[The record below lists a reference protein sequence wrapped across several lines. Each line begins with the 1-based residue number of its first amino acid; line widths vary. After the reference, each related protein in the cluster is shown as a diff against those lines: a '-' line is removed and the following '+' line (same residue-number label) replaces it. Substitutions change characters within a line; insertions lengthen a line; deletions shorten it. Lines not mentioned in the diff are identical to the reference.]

1 MSEFKT
7 KGRKLSALELEIL
20 GPIEPQ
26 DLIAREEGGLP
37 TSEAPTIAKL
47 RGIHHEIAQ
56 LLAQGLSETE
66 VSAIT
71 SYSLSR
77 ISTLKRDPSFKD
89 LVAFYQKQ
97 KTEQFTD
104 VQKRLATLSLDA
116 IGEIQERLA
125 EKPDSISTSQLI
137 ELSKVTL
144 DRAGYSPVAKSQN
157 ISVSMS
163 AEELRELR
171 QAANRGDVEVV
182 PSFDK
187 LEVKDGSQA

>member
-7 KGRKLSALELEIL
+7 KGRKLSSLELEIL
-20 GPIEPQ
+20 GPIDPQ

-77 ISTLKRDPSFKD
+77 ISILKRDPSFKD

-97 KTEQFTD
+97 KTEQFAD

>member
-47 RGIHHEIAQ
+47 RGIHTKLPSSSPRA
-56 LLAQGLSETE
+56 SETE

-77 ISTLKRDPSFKD
+77 ISILKRDPSFKD

-97 KTEQFTD
+97 KTEQFAD

>member
-37 TSEAPTIAKL
+37 TSEAPTIATL

-77 ISTLKRDPSFKD
+77 ISILKRDPSFKD

-97 KTEQFTD
+97 KTEQFVD

-171 QAANRGDVEVV
+171 QAANQGDVEVV

>member
-77 ISTLKRDPSFKD
+77 ISILKKDPSFKD

>member
-77 ISTLKRDPSFKD
+77 ISILKRDPSFKD

-163 AEELRELR
+163 AEELKELR

>member
-77 ISTLKRDPSFKD
+77 ISILKRDPSFKD

-97 KTEQFTD
+97 KTEQFAD

-171 QAANRGDVEVV
+171 QAANQGDVEVV

-187 LEVKDGSQA
+187 LEAKDGSQA

>member
-20 GPIEPQ
+20 GPIGPQ

-77 ISTLKRDPSFKD
+77 ISILKKDPSFKD

-97 KTEQFTD
+97 KTEQFAD

-171 QAANRGDVEVV
+171 QAANKGDVEVV

>member
-26 DLIAREEGGLP
+26 DLITREEGGLP

-97 KTEQFTD
+97 KTEQFAD

>member
-77 ISTLKRDPSFKD
+77 ISILKRDPSFKD

-97 KTEQFTD
+97 KTEQFAD

-144 DRAGYSPVAKSQN
+144 DRAGIALWPRAKTSPCLCQRRNFGNSARPPTKG
-157 ISVSMS
+157 MS
-163 AEELRELR
+163 RWFPHSTSWR
-171 QAANRGDVEVV
+171 
-182 PSFDK
+182 
-187 LEVKDGSQA
+187 

>member
-77 ISTLKRDPSFKD
+77 ISILKKDPSFKD

-97 KTEQFTD
+97 KTEQFAD

-163 AEELRELR
+163 TEELRELR

>member
-77 ISTLKRDPSFKD
+77 ISILKRDPSFKD

-97 KTEQFTD
+97 KTEQFVD

-171 QAANRGDVEVV
+171 QAANQGDVEVV

>member
-77 ISTLKRDPSFKD
+77 ISILKRDPSFKD

-97 KTEQFTD
+97 KIEQFAD

-116 IGEIQERLA
+116 MGEIQERLA

>member
-77 ISTLKRDPSFKD
+77 ISILKKDPSFKD

-97 KTEQFTD
+97 KTEQFAD

-171 QAANRGDVEVV
+171 QATNRGDVEVV

>member
-77 ISTLKRDPSFKD
+77 ISILKRDPSFKD

-97 KTEQFTD
+97 KTEQFAD

-171 QAANRGDVEVV
+171 QATNRGDVEVV

>member
-37 TSEAPTIAKL
+37 TSEAPPIAKL

-77 ISTLKRDPSFKD
+77 ISILKRDPSFKD

-97 KTEQFTD
+97 KTEQFAD

-144 DRAGYSPVAKSQN
+144 DRAGYSPVSKSQN
-157 ISVSMS
+157 ISESMS

>member
-77 ISTLKRDPSFKD
+77 ISILKRDPSFKD

-97 KTEQFTD
+97 KTEQFAD

-187 LEVKDGSQA
+187 LGVKDGSQA

>member
-77 ISTLKRDPSFKD
+77 ISILKRDPSFKD
-89 LVAFYQKQ
+89 LMAFYQKQ

>member
-37 TSEAPTIAKL
+37 TSEAPTITKL

-77 ISTLKRDPSFKD
+77 ISILKRDPSFKD

-97 KTEQFTD
+97 KTEQFAD

>member
-20 GPIEPQ
+20 GPIESQ

-77 ISTLKRDPSFKD
+77 ISILKRDPSFKD

-97 KTEQFTD
+97 KTEQFAD

-144 DRAGYSPVAKSQN
+144 DRAGYSPVSKSQN

-171 QAANRGDVEVV
+171 QAANRGGVEVV

>member
-56 LLAQGLSETE
+56 LLAKGLSETE

-77 ISTLKRDPSFKD
+77 ISILKRDPSFKD

-97 KTEQFTD
+97 KTEQFAD

>member
-20 GPIEPQ
+20 GPIEPL

-56 LLAQGLSETE
+56 LLAQGLSDTE

-77 ISTLKRDPSFKD
+77 ISILKRDPSFKD

-97 KTEQFTD
+97 KTEQFAD

-171 QAANRGDVEVV
+171 QATNRGDVEVV

>member
-77 ISTLKRDPSFKD
+77 ISILKRDPSFKD

-97 KTEQFTD
+97 KTEQFAD

-163 AEELRELR
+163 VEELRELR
-171 QAANRGDVEVV
+171 QAANKGDVEVV

>member
-20 GPIEPQ
+20 GPIAPQ

-77 ISTLKRDPSFKD
+77 ISILKRDPSFKD

-97 KTEQFTD
+97 KTEQFVD

>member
-37 TSEAPTIAKL
+37 TSEVPTIAKL

-77 ISTLKRDPSFKD
+77 ISILKRDPSFKD
-89 LVAFYQKQ
+89 LVTFYQKQ
-97 KTEQFTD
+97 KTEQFAD

>member
-77 ISTLKRDPSFKD
+77 ISILKRDPSFKD

>member
-37 TSEAPTIAKL
+37 TAEAPTIAKL

-77 ISTLKRDPSFKD
+77 ISILKRDPSFKD

-97 KTEQFTD
+97 KTEQFAD

>member
-77 ISTLKRDPSFKD
+77 ISILKRDPSFKD

-97 KTEQFTD
+97 KTEQFAD

-171 QAANRGDVEVV
+171 QAANQGDVEVV

>member
-7 KGRKLSALELEIL
+7 KGRKLSSLELEIL

-77 ISTLKRDPSFKD
+77 ISILKRDPSFKD

-97 KTEQFTD
+97 KTEQFAD

-144 DRAGYSPVAKSQN
+144 DRTGYSPVSKSQN

>member
-47 RGIHHEIAQ
+47 RGIHHEIAP
-56 LLAQGLSETE
+56 LLAQGRSETE
-66 VSAIT
+66 VSTIT

-77 ISTLKRDPSFKD
+77 ISILKRDPSFKD

-97 KTEQFTD
+97 KTEQFAD

-144 DRAGYSPVAKSQN
+144 DRAGYSPVSKSQN

>member
-26 DLIAREEGGLP
+26 DLIAREEGGLL

-77 ISTLKRDPSFKD
+77 ISILKRDPSFKD

-97 KTEQFTD
+97 KTEQFAD

-171 QAANRGDVEVV
+171 QAANRGNVEVV

>member
-77 ISTLKRDPSFKD
+77 ISILKRDPSFKD

-97 KTEQFTD
+97 KTEQFAD

-182 PSFDK
+182 PSFDE

>member
-77 ISTLKRDPSFKD
+77 ISILKRDPSFKD

-97 KTEQFTD
+97 KTEQFAD

-144 DRAGYSPVAKSQN
+144 DRAGYSPVVKSQN

>member
-7 KGRKLSALELEIL
+7 KGRKLSSLELEIL

-77 ISTLKRDPSFKD
+77 ISILKRDPSFKD

-97 KTEQFTD
+97 KTEQFAD

-187 LEVKDGSQA
+187 LEAKDGSQA

>member
-7 KGRKLSALELEIL
+7 KGRKLSSLELEIL

-26 DLIAREEGGLP
+26 DLIVREEGGLP

-77 ISTLKRDPSFKD
+77 ISILKKDPSFKD

-97 KTEQFTD
+97 KTEQFAD

>member
-77 ISTLKRDPSFKD
+77 ISILKKDPSFKD

-97 KTEQFTD
+97 KTEQFAD

-163 AEELRELR
+163 AEELREPR

>member
-77 ISTLKRDPSFKD
+77 ISILKRDPSFKD

-97 KTEQFTD
+97 KTEQFAD
-104 VQKRLATLSLDA
+104 VQNVWPLCLSMPSGKSRSALPRNPTPSQPPSSSNFPRLPLTA
-116 IGEIQERLA
+116 R
-125 EKPDSISTSQLI
+125 
-137 ELSKVTL
+137 V
-144 DRAGYSPVAKSQN
+144 
-157 ISVSMS
+157 
-163 AEELRELR
+163 
-171 QAANRGDVEVV
+171 
-182 PSFDK
+182 
-187 LEVKDGSQA
+187 

>member
-77 ISTLKRDPSFKD
+77 ISILKRDPSFKD

-97 KTEQFTD
+97 KNEQFAD

>member
-66 VSAIT
+66 VSTIT

-77 ISTLKRDPSFKD
+77 ISILKRDPSFKD

-97 KTEQFTD
+97 KTEQFAD
-104 VQKRLATLSLDA
+104 MQKRLATLSLDA

>member
-56 LLAQGLSETE
+56 LLAQGLSEME

-77 ISTLKRDPSFKD
+77 ISILKRDPSFKD

-97 KTEQFTD
+97 KTEQFAD